1 LIPPEK
7 RACTQL
13 PAGYALPTVSNNER
27 NIIMKKII
35 ALFAMAAAVVGVQAA
50 ELNLK
55 VDGMVCS
62 IGCVSKVKQ
71 SLTTVKGVDIKGTKF
86 ALGKKLGAVKVSFC
100 DQTTSKKKIMNA
112 IKKAGY
118 KVAEV
123 SKKKAK
129 GKAKAKKKV

>member
-1 LIPPEK
+1 MK
-7 RACTQL
+7 T
-13 PAGYALPTVSNNER
+13 TNER
-27 NIIMKKII
+27 NINMKKII

-71 SLTTVKGVDIKGTKF
+71 SLSKVKGVDIKGTKF

-100 DQTTSKKKIMNA
+100 EKTTDKKKILNA

-123 SKKKAK
+123 PQKKAK
-129 GKAKAKKKV
+129 GKTKAKKKA

>member
-1 LIPPEK
+1 MVPS
-7 RACTQL
+7 
-13 PAGYALPTVSNNER
+13 VSNNER

-71 SLTTVKGVDIKGTKF
+71 SLTLLKGVDIKGTKF
-86 ALGKKLGAVKVSFC
+86 ASGKQLGEVKVSFC
-100 DQTTSKKKIMNA
+100 DKTTSKKKILQA

-118 KVAEV
+118 KKVAV
-123 SKKKAK
+123 VPQKKAK
-129 GKAKAKKKV
+129 GKAKTNKKA

>member
-1 LIPPEK
+1 MVPS
-7 RACTQL
+7 
-13 PAGYALPTVSNNER
+13 VSNNER

-71 SLTTVKGVDIKGTKF
+71 SLTLLKGVDIKGTKF
-86 ALGKKLGAVKVSFC
+86 ASGKQLGEVKVSFC
-100 DQTTSKKKIMNA
+100 DKTTSKKKILQA

-118 KVAEV
+118 KKVAV
-123 SKKKAK
+123 VPQKKAK
-129 GKAKAKKKV
+129 GKAKTQKKA

>member
-1 LIPPEK
+1 V
-7 RACTQL
+7 
-13 PAGYALPTVSNNER
+13 PAGYGVPTVSNIER

-50 ELNLK
+50 EINLK

-71 SLTTVKGVDIKGTKF
+71 SLTLLKGVDIKGTKF
-86 ALGKKLGAVKVSFC
+86 ASGKQLGEVKVSFC
-100 DQTTSKKKIMNA
+100 DKTTSKKKILQA

-118 KVAEV
+118 KKVAV
-123 SKKKAK
+123 VPQKKAK
-129 GKAKAKKKV
+129 GKATSKKKA